1 MYSCHQKKEK
11 AAADEATSAKAVA
24 SDERK
29 RKLSTNKT
37 DDVSHSSGENLVP
50 SLDQGVRSNQLNG
63 AILNSTDSE
72 LQKVETLKEPNLWQR
87 VRGNNALMLDV
98 ISRVMFPASFLLFNL
113 IYWPYY
119 SRA

>member
-1 MYSCHQKKEK
+1 MCSCHQKKEK
-11 AAADEATSAKAVA
+11 AAADNATSAKAVA

-63 AILNSTDSE
+63 AILKSTDPE
-72 LQKVETLKEPNLWQR
+72 LQRVETKEPSLWQR

-119 SRA
+119 TRA